1 MDERRAFRRGAL
13 LDTAL
18 DLIGENGCAAVTVRS
33 LCRASALTD
42 RYFYESFPNR
52 DALLVELYEQVA
64 AEAHDAL
71 VAAVPGTA
79 REDEQIRAAVE
90 EFVRLTIDDPRKGRL
105 LLVEPLSE
113 PALNGLSIATVPRFT
128 KLVLQQIPHELG
140 RTKRALI
147 ATGLAGSLGAIFLS
161 WLSGQLKATRQEIID
176 HCVEILLAATKT
188 GVATRSPDSA

>member
-1 MDERRAFRRGAL
+1 M
-13 LDTAL
+13 DTAL

-33 LCRASALTD
+33 LCRASGLTD

-52 DALLVELYEQVA
+52 DTLLVELYEQVA

-71 VAAVPGTA
+71 VTAVPGTA

-128 KLVLQQIPHELG
+128 KLVLHQLPHELG

-161 WLSGQLKATRQEIID
+161 WLSGQLKASRQEIID
-176 HCVEILLAATKT
+176 HCVEILLAATRT
-188 GVATRSPDSA
+188 DVAAQTLSGHPHGRTN